1 VYRRVAAS
9 PACWPCLVLLH
20 EDRDTQQ
27 RAVLLRLRLPLPN
40 IIIIKKKETR
50 KRLPH
55 HRLGVSE
62 DATIDWYA
70 LDFFFKEKRAGRWG
84 LRCDG
89 FDEIFFDFFFA

>member
-1 VYRRVAAS
+1 
-9 PACWPCLVLLH
+9 
-20 EDRDTQQ
+20 
-27 RAVLLRLRLPLPN
+27 
-40 IIIIKKKETR
+40 
-50 KRLPH
+50 
-55 HRLGVSE
+55 VSE